1 MFKLKSIKTQLII
14 YLACLA
20 IFLSVKDKDIA
31 FLFLTIIA
39 VVSALVIESIILYF
53 RTRTLQITES
63 SIITGLIIG
72 YVLSSDELWLK
83 FVFVSLLAIISKYLI
98 RFQNKHIFNPA
109 AFGIFLAL
117 VFLGASTQWRA
128 TYLWYVLI
136 PFGVYFALKF
146 KKIEVLLGYV
156 IISLVLFVIQALLFR
171 VPLGG
176 IFGYFSY
183 FYIFIMVI
191 EPKTTPLKPLGK
203 YFFGAGIA
211 VLIFILTEAGVKFD
225 A

>member
-98 RFQNKHIFNPA
+98 RFQNKHIFPYKNRR
-109 AFGIFLAL
+109 LHSCR
-117 VFLGASTQWRA
+117 AS
-128 TYLWYVLI
+128 L
-136 PFGVYFALKF
+136 
-146 KKIEVLLGYV
+146 
-156 IISLVLFVIQALLFR
+156 S
-171 VPLGG
+171 
-176 IFGYFSY
+176 
-183 FYIFIMVI
+183 
-191 EPKTTPLKPLGK
+191 KTPHHLSTGDECV
-203 YFFGAGIA
+203 A
-211 VLIFILTEAGVKFD
+211 VAVGLRKNYW
-225 A
+225 

>member
-1 MFKLKSIKTQLII
+1 M
-14 YLACLA
+14 
-20 IFLSVKDKDIA
+20 
-31 FLFLTIIA
+31 
-39 VVSALVIESIILYF
+39 
-53 RTRTLQITES
+53 
-63 SIITGLIIG
+63 
-72 YVLSSDELWLK
+72 
-83 FVFVSLLAIISKYLI
+83 
-98 RFQNKHIFNPA
+98 
-109 AFGIFLAL
+109 
-117 VFLGASTQWRA
+117 
-128 TYLWYVLI
+128 I

-225 A
+225 AELFSLLAMNTAVPLLNKIPLKRGGPV